1 MATVN
6 VLKATRKTLAI
17 LQARI
22 SSTRLPG
29 KVLLPILGE
38 PMLFRQIERVNRCA
52 RFDKLIV
59 ATSSDLTDDPLAFE
73 CTNHQV
79 ECFRWSLDDVLD
91 RFVQAAKRYQPE
103 TVVRLTGDCPL
114 ADPELID
121 KVIEYF
127 WEGDFD
133 YVSNCDPPTFP
144 DGLDVE
150 VIKFSCLETAHRE
163 AVLPSH
169 REHVTPF
176 IRSHPERFRL
186 GNYACDTN
194 RSQLRWTVDES
205 EDLEFVRSIYEML
218 YPAKPDFRTDDIL
231 NALEKHRNLQT
242 INSKFERNEGVKKSL
257 VADVD
262 FLDKTDNVNML

>member
-1 MATVN
+1 M
-6 VLKATRKTLAI
+6 LKATIKTLAI
-17 LQARI
+17 LQARV
-22 SSTRLPG
+22 SSSRLPG

-38 PMLFRQIERVNRCA
+38 PMLLRQIERLNRCA
-52 RFDKLIV
+52 GLDKLIV
-59 ATSSDLTDDPLAFE
+59 ATSTDPTDDSLELE
-73 CTNHQV
+73 CEKRGV
-79 ECFRWSLDDVLD
+79 ECFRGSLNDVLD
-91 RFVQAAKRYQPE
+91 RFIQAAKPHDAE
-103 TVVRLTGDCPL
+103 AVVRLTGDCPL

-133 YVSNCDPPTFP
+133 CVSNCDPPTFP

-150 VIKFSCLETAHRE
+150 VIKFSCLANAHRE

-176 IRSHPERFRL
+176 LHSHPERFRL

-194 RSQLRWTVDES
+194 RSHLRWTVDEP
-205 EDLEFVRSIYEML
+205 EDFEFVRSIYEML
-218 YPAKPDFRTDDIL
+218 YPAKPDFKTDDIL
-231 NALEKHRNLQT
+231 KALEKHRNLQS

-257 VADVD
+257 VADID
-262 FLDKTDNVNML
+262 FLDKTDNVNTL

>member
-1 MATVN
+1 M
-6 VLKATRKTLAI
+6 KTLGV

-29 KVLLPILGE
+29 KVLMPILGE
-38 PMLFRQIERVNRCA
+38 PMLFRQLERLNRCIS
-52 RFDKLIV
+52 FNKLIV
-59 ATSSDLTDDPLAFE
+59 ATSVDPTDDALALE
-73 CTNHQV
+73 CKNRGI
-79 ECFRWSLDDVLD
+79 ECFRGSLDDVLD
-91 RFVQAAKRYQPE
+91 RFVQAARPYEPDA
-103 TVVRLTGDCPL
+103 VVRLTGDCPL
-114 ADPELID
+114 AAPELID

-150 VIKFSCLETAHRE
+150 VIRFSCLDAAHRE
-163 AVLPSH
+163 ALLPSH

-186 GNYACDTN
+186 GNYECDIN
-194 RSQLRWTVDES
+194 RSHLRWTVDEP
-205 EDLEFVRSIYEML
+205 EDFEFVRSIYEML
-218 YPAKPDFRTDDIL
+218 YPAKPDFKTDDIL
-231 NALEKHRNLQT
+231 KALEKHRNLQS

-257 VADVD
+257 VADID
-262 FLDKTDNVNML
+262 FLDKTDNVNTL

>member
-1 MATVN
+1 M
-6 VLKATRKTLAI
+6 KTLGV
-17 LQARI
+17 LQARV
-22 SSTRLPG
+22 SSSRLPS

-38 PMLFRQIERVNRCA
+38 PMLFRQLERLNRCISVNE
-52 RFDKLIV
+52 LIV
-59 ATSSDLTDDPLAFE
+59 ATSDDSTDVTLARE
-73 CTNHQV
+73 CENRGIK
-79 ECFRWSLDDVLD
+79 CFRGSLDDVLD
-91 RFVQAAKRYQPE
+91 RFVQAARSYEPE
-103 TVVRLTGDCPL
+103 AIVRLTGDCPL

-133 YVSNCDPPTFP
+133 YVTNCDPTTFP

-176 IRSHPERFRL
+176 LRSHPERFRL

-194 RSQLRWTVDES
+194 RSHLRWTVDEP
-205 EDLEFVRSIYEML
+205 EDFEFVRSIYEKL
-218 YPAKPDFRTDDIL
+218 YPAKPDFGTDDIIQV
-231 NALEKHRNLQT
+231 LEEHPHLQS

-257 VADVD
+257 VADSN
-262 FLDKTDNVNML
+262 FLGQNK